1 MLTLQN
7 LDVFKE
13 ELIIINYNYNFIVPK
28 TVFWESLE
36 TYNYIKTYL
45 FLKRYRQRR
54 DKFTNLKELKDL
66 QIFDL
71 YSNQLT
77 TVPNFNLPNLQT
89 LVLDNNQLTTVPD
102 FNLPSL
108 QKLSLRNNQ
117 LTTVPNFNLPS
128 LQILDFDN
136 NQLTTVPDF
145 NLPNLGIFYLN
156 YNQLTE
162 EEKERLKEKYEN
174 KLIKFSI

>member
-7 LDVFKE
+7 LDIFKE

-77 TVPNFNLPNLQT
+77 TVPDFNLPNLQI
-89 LVLDNNQLTTVPD
+89 LYLY
-102 FNLPSL
+102 
-108 QKLSLRNNQ
+108 NNQ
-117 LTTVPNFNLPS
+117 LTTVPNFNLPRLQYLYLYNNQLTIVPDFNLPM
-128 LQILDFDN
+128 LQILYLSS
-136 NQLTTVPDF
+136 NQLTTVP
-145 NLPNLGIFYLN
+145 N
-156 YNQLTE
+156 
-162 EEKERLKEKYEN
+162 
-174 KLIKFSI
+174 

>member
-7 LDVFKE
+7 LDIFKE
-13 ELIIINYNYNFIVPK
+13 ELIIINYKYNFIALRSSATRDSLRSCLTPFDSK

-66 QIFDL
+66 QTL
-71 YSNQLT
+71 YLN
-77 TVPNFNLPNLQT
+77 
-89 LVLDNNQLTTVPD
+89 
-102 FNLPSL
+102 
-108 QKLSLRNNQ
+108 
-117 LTTVPNFNLPS
+117 
-128 LQILDFDN
+128 N

-145 NLPNLGIFYLN
+145 NLPNLQYL
-156 YNQLTE
+156 YLGSNQLTTVPDFNLP
-162 EEKERLKEKYEN
+162 RLQILSLGAN
-174 KLIKFSI
+174 QLTTVPNFNLPRLQ